1 MEYPD
6 AETKLCSMETL
17 SHSKVLWVLAALCA
31 VPVCRAA
38 TEGST
43 NPYESRRV
51 EPIAH
56 PTGSTQKFLSAIGSS
71 NFENAAG
78 RFNEHSY
85 EASATKPAAFVSV
98 PESTRD
104 AVRAEL
110 DNLSWQTRAKTL
122 EEAGKRFHQEGI
134 PLTHLWQSSSSSL
147 SLGINPD
154 RKPGIWFVKRFP

>member
-1 MEYPD
+1 MRLVRQARSPPSD
-6 AETKLCSMETL
+6 GVSGSETKLCSMETL

-43 NPYESRRV
+43 NQYESRRV

-110 DNLSWQTRAKTL
+110 DNLSLANAGEETRGSRKAL
-122 EEAGKRFHQEGI
+122 PSGRH
-134 PLTHLWQSSSSSL
+134 S
-147 SLGINPD
+147 PD
-154 RKPGIWFVKRFP
+154 APVAEQFIIAQPGH